1 MAIHFHS
8 SHQRFLVPFHKK
20 RRHPSP
26 PQKKK
31 YGEMWLSTTFP
42 VAMMVIVGDVT
53 TYVLVSLLHAVLAS
67 PQVNGFWSALWVA
80 ERIRNHWLWKMTV
93 SGDLASGPLILNGLL
108 LISVSFSQKKKYRGK
123 MRSQVS
129 VSRFY
134 ILGTNQLFLLIF
146 FFGSAFCH
154 VQGICVA

>member
-8 SHQRFLVPFHKK
+8 SHQRFHHKK

-108 LISVSFSQKKKYRGK
+108 LISVSFSQKKNIEEKWDHRW
-123 MRSQVS
+123 VC
-129 VSRFY
+129 
-134 ILGTNQLFLLIF
+134 LGSISSGPTNYF
-146 FFGSAFCH
+146 S
-154 VQGICVA
+154 